1 MNDIQKKMPVRNTSI
16 EKKLNIIRDIFCLNK
31 DEMAIIEFCL
41 LRKLNNVF
49 MELFTSIKGEEMAT
63 FTKNVLGMRQCR
75 MFFFDKILQLSSPK
89 MSIPDSLNFGSA
101 VHKACENA
109 VKSAQDE
116 GKFWESEIFVEEVK
130 KQIDK
135 FAFSSFVQ
143 REQYKTIA
151 ETTIKEF
158 YEKDLSLTDISTIYN
173 VENDIITEFEGVMF
187 KGLPDRINLVN
198 GKFRI
203 FDYKTGRAKD
213 EKEICLTTIED
224 DSLGGHEDYYIQM
237 GLYKYFLEKTTG
249 KKVET
254 TTFVFPQ
261 EFRKPCVVEYTDE
274 DIEKI
279 LDKYRNAI
287 KGIQEQNFAPT
298 PSKNS
303 CAFCPYQND
312 LCVCNQ

>member
-1 MNDIQKKMPVRNTSI
+1 
-16 EKKLNIIRDIFCLNK
+16 
-31 DEMAIIEFCL
+31 
-41 LRKLNNVF
+41 
-49 MELFTSIKGEEMAT
+49 
-63 FTKNVLGMRQCR
+63 

-89 MSIPDSLNFGSA
+89 TSIPDSMNFGSA

-135 FAFSSFVQ
+135 FAFSSFKQ

-158 YEKDLSLTDISTIYN
+158 YEKDLSLTDINTIYN

-187 KGLPDRINLVN
+187 KGLPDRINLVD

-213 EKEICLTTIED
+213 EKEIIFTSCGSE
-224 DSLGGHEDYYIQM
+224 SAN
-237 GLYKYFLEKTTG
+237 TG
-249 KKVET
+249 IRGVLNYNKNKKHSKK
-254 TTFVFPQ
+254 
-261 EFRKPCVVEYTDE
+261 KP
-274 DIEKI
+274 
-279 LDKYRNAI
+279 
-287 KGIQEQNFAPT
+287 
-298 PSKNS
+298 
-303 CAFCPYQND
+303 
-312 LCVCNQ
+312 NQT

>member
-1 MNDIQKKMPVRNTSI
+1 
-16 EKKLNIIRDIFCLNK
+16 
-31 DEMAIIEFCL
+31 
-41 LRKLNNVF
+41 
-49 MELFTSIKGEEMAT
+49 
-63 FTKNVLGMRQCR
+63 

-116 GKFWESEIFVEEVK
+116 GKFWESEFFVEEVK

-135 FAFSSFVQ
+135 FAFSSFTQ

-173 VENDIITEFEGVMF
+173 VENDIVTEFEGVMF
-187 KGLPDRINLVN
+187 KGLPDRINLID

-203 FDYKTGRAKD
+203 FDYKTGRAKN
-213 EKEICLTTIED
+213 KKGICLTSADNEN
-224 DSLGGHEDYYIQM
+224 LGAHEDYYIQM

-249 KKVET
+249 KEVEA

-261 EFRKPCVVEYTDE
+261 EFNKPCEINYTDD

-279 LDKYRNAI
+279 LEKYRKAT
-287 KGIQEQNFAPT
+287 KGIQEQNFNPT

-303 CAFCPYQND
+303 CAFCPYKND
-312 LCVCNQ
+312 LCNHGI